1 MNKKLMGFGVSLLFI
16 LTIFSPAV
24 TSRSLDHQ
32 ESVTV
37 EVNKIGIRGIKK
49 VLTKLSYDEACKLRE
64 LLIRL
69 DEALSAGNLRAVR
82 KYESEIN
89 GLGIFGDGYQK
100 IPVPM
105 AISSTAVDV
114 EDDNISNTLCYF
126 HAAGRGTIY
135 FTFTLKLVE
144 MIKQVVKN
152 ATSLI
157 GALAVIIAMIA
168 IFAPIIILTYI
179 VPFRIA
185 MPVGMVRVENGS
197 VSSFGTRGYKK
208 VEVEENE
215 TFDVNISWFTGI
227 TINIAF
233 NKSNESGNFL
243 FVSGFALAVEEGEL

>member
-1 MNKKLMGFGVSLLFI
+1 MNKKLIGFGISLLFI
-16 LTIFSPAV
+16 LTIFSPV
-24 TSRSLDHQ
+24 VSSRSLDHQ
-32 ESVTV
+32 KSVTV
-37 EVNKIGIRGIKK
+37 EVNKIGISGIKR

-105 AISSTAVDV
+105 AISSTAV

-144 MIKQVVKN
+144 MIKQAVKN

-208 VEVEENE
+208 VEVKENE

-227 TINIAF
+227 TINIPF
-233 NKSNESGNFL
+233 GESNESGNFL
-243 FVSGFALAVEEGEL
+243 FVSGFALSVEEGNL

>member
-16 LTIFSPAV
+16 LTIFSPV
-24 TSRSLDHQ
+24 VSSRSLDHQ
-32 ESVTV
+32 KSVTV
-37 EVNKIGIRGIKK
+37 EVNKIGISGIKK
-49 VLTKLSYDEACKLRE
+49 VLTKISYDEACKLRE

-105 AISSTAVDV
+105 AVSSTAV

-135 FTFTLKLVE
+135 FTFALKLVE
-144 MIKQVVKN
+144 MIKQAVKN

-197 VSSFGTRGYKK
+197 VSSFGTMGYKK
-208 VEVEENE
+208 VEVKENE

-227 TINIAF
+227 TINIPF
-233 NKSNESGNFL
+233 HSQDNESGNFL
-243 FVSGFALAVEEGEL
+243 FVSGFALSVEEGNL

>member
-1 MNKKLMGFGVSLLFI
+1 MGFGVSLLFI
-16 LTIFSPAV
+16 LTIFSPV
-24 TSRSLDHQ
+24 VSSRSLDHQ
-32 ESVTV
+32 KSVTV
-37 EVNKIGIRGIKK
+37 EVNKIGISGIKK
-49 VLTKLSYDEACKLRE
+49 VLTKISYDEACKLRE

-100 IPVPM
+100 IPLPM
-105 AISSTAVDV
+105 AVSSTAV

-144 MIKQVVKN
+144 MIKQAVKN

-208 VEVEENE
+208 VEVKENE

-227 TINIAF
+227 TINLPF
-233 NKSNESGNFL
+233 HSQDNESGNFL
-243 FVSGFALAVEEGEL
+243 FVSGFALSVEEDNL

>member
-16 LTIFSPAV
+16 LMIFSPV
-24 TSRSLDHQ
+24 VSSRSLDHQ
-32 ESVTV
+32 KSVTV
-37 EVNKIGIRGIKK
+37 EVNKIGISGIKK
-49 VLTKLSYDEACKLRE
+49 VLTKISYDEACKLRE

-89 GLGIFGDGYQK
+89 GLGIFGDSYQK

-105 AISSTAVDV
+105 AISSTAV

-144 MIKQVVKN
+144 MIKQAVKN

-179 VPFRIA
+179 VPFRMA

-208 VEVEENE
+208 VEVKENE

-227 TINIAF
+227 TINIPF
-233 NKSNESGNFL
+233 GKSNESGNFL
-243 FVSGFALAVEEGEL
+243 FVSGFALSVEEGNL

>member
-1 MNKKLMGFGVSLLFI
+1 MGFGVSLLFI
-16 LTIFSPAV
+16 LTIFSPV
-24 TSRSLDHQ
+24 VSSRSLDHQ
-32 ESVTV
+32 KSVTV
-37 EVNKIGIRGIKK
+37 EVNKIGISGIKK
-49 VLTKLSYDEACKLRE
+49 VLTKISYDEACKLRE

-100 IPVPM
+100 IPLPM
-105 AISSTAVDV
+105 AVSSTAV

-144 MIKQVVKN
+144 MIKQAVKN

-168 IFAPIIILTYI
+168 ISAPIILLTYI

-208 VEVEENE
+208 VEVKENE

-227 TINIAF
+227 TINLPF
-233 NKSNESGNFL
+233 HSQDNESGNFL
-243 FVSGFALAVEEGEL
+243 FVSGFALSVEEGNL

>member
-1 MNKKLMGFGVSLLFI
+1 MGFGVSLLFI
-16 LTIFSPAV
+16 LTIFSPV
-24 TSRSLDHQ
+24 VSSRSLDHQ
-32 ESVTV
+32 KSVTV
-37 EVNKIGIRGIKK
+37 EVNKIGISGIKK

-100 IPVPM
+100 IPLPM
-105 AISSTAVDV
+105 AVSSTAV

-144 MIKQVVKN
+144 MIKQAVKN

-208 VEVEENE
+208 VEVKENE

-227 TINIAF
+227 TINIPF
-233 NKSNESGNFL
+233 HSQDNESGNFL
-243 FVSGFALAVEEGEL
+243 FVSGFALSVEEDNL

>member
-1 MNKKLMGFGVSLLFI
+1 MGFGVSLLFI
-16 LTIFSPAV
+16 LTIFSPV
-24 TSRSLDHQ
+24 VSSRSLDHQ
-32 ESVTV
+32 KSVTV
-37 EVNKIGIRGIKK
+37 EVNKIGISGIKK
-49 VLTKLSYDEACKLRE
+49 VLTKISYDEACKLRE

-100 IPVPM
+100 IPLPM
-105 AISSTAVDV
+105 AVSSTAV

-144 MIKQVVKN
+144 MIKQAVKN

-168 IFAPIIILTYI
+168 ISAPIILLTYI

-208 VEVEENE
+208 VEVKENE

-227 TINIAF
+227 TINLPF
-233 NKSNESGNFL
+233 HSQDNESGNFL
-243 FVSGFALAVEEGEL
+243 FVSGFALSVEEDNL